1 MFDTVGL
8 LFKTASVLAQV
19 EAAADDSTAQYVVI
33 GIVSAIILVL
43 IVQGLKSSP
52 IFDAS
57 AHVSRPEEPNAGR
70 SAAQI
75 EAEARRA
82 F

>member
-8 LFKTASVLAQV
+8 LFKDASVLAQV

-43 IVQGLKSSP
+43 IVQ
-52 IFDAS
+52 A
-57 AHVSRPEEPNAGR
+57 
-70 SAAQI
+70 
-75 EAEARRA
+75 
-82 F
+82 